1 MTMDEFAQELR
12 ELILERVPDIE
23 DIQIKRV
30 LKNNS
35 VAKLGMLF
43 EDKRSNVSP
52 TIYLEEFY
60 EAYRGGMDISKIAD
74 KIIAY
79 YEQEGFKGKVDVS
92 FMWDWGKVKPM
103 VAYKLINKERNREL
117 LEQIPNKDILDLS
130 MVFFISVEQYK
141 GSIMIYNSHCEMWGI
156 GVDELYAAAVENTP
170 KICPLKIQTMKEL
183 MGLGDAYDED
193 LEKLEP
199 MYILSNEKKVC
210 GAAAFLY
217 PEGLKQVADRVK
229 SDFYILPSSIHETI
243 IFPAEE
249 TVDTE
254 WLTKMVR
261 EVNDTMVV
269 EEEILGDN
277 VYFYSRE
284 SGELKMVA

>member
-12 ELILERVPDIE
+12 ELILERMPDIE

-43 EDKRSNVSP
+43 EDKRSNVSL

-60 EAYRGGMDISKIAD
+60 EAYCEGMKLSEIAN
-74 KIIAY
+74 KVIVC
-79 YEQEGFKGKVDVS
+79 YEKDGFKQKVDVS
-92 FMWDWGKVKPM
+92 FMREWEKVKPM
-103 VAYKLINKERNREL
+103 VAYKLINKERNGEL
-117 LEQIPNKDILDLS
+117 LEQIPNKDVLDLS
-130 MVFFISVEQYK
+130 MVFFVSVEQYG
-141 GSIMIYNSHCEMWGI
+141 GSILIYNSHCEMWGI
-156 GVDELYAAAVENTP
+156 DVDELYEAAVENTP
-170 KICPLKIQTMKEL
+170 KICPLKLQTMKEL
-183 MGLGDAYDED
+183 FGELLIEELDKA
-193 LEKLEP
+193 EP

-217 PEGLKQVADRVK
+217 PESLQQVADRVK

-249 TVDTE
+249 TVETE
-254 WLTKMVR
+254 WLTDMVR
-261 EVNDTMVV
+261 TVNDTMVN

>member
-1 MTMDEFAQELR
+1 MDEFAQELR
-12 ELILERVPDIE
+12 EVILERMPDIE

-60 EAYRGGMDISKIAD
+60 EAYRGGIGLSAIAD
-74 KIIAY
+74 KVIAC
-79 YEQEGFKGKVDVS
+79 YEQDGFKCKLDVS
-92 FMWDWGKVKPM
+92 FIRDWEKVKPM

-117 LEQIPNKDILDLS
+117 LEQIPSKDVLDLS
-130 MVFFISVEQYK
+130 MVFFISVEQYG
-141 GSIMIYNSHCEMWGI
+141 GSILIYNSHCEMWGI
-156 GVDELYAAAVENTP
+156 DVDELYEAAVENTP
-170 KICPLKIQTMKEL
+170 KICPLKLQTMKEL
-183 MGLGDAYDED
+183 FGELFVEE
-193 LEKLEP
+193 LEKVEL

-217 PEGLKQVADRVK
+217 PESLQQVADRVK

-249 TVDTE
+249 TVETE
-254 WLTKMVR
+254 WLTDMVR
-261 EVNDTMVV
+261 TVNDTMVS